1 MLRKF
6 LSKAALACFL
16 TGATLSSLVATAQV
30 TKEAKLPVDS
40 KVIIGKLPNGLTY
53 YIRPNNK
60 PEKKVELRLVVNAGS
75 ILESDDQQGLAHLME
90 HMNFN
95 GTKNFPKNK
104 LVDFLQSIGVEFG
117 ADLNANTGFDRTL
130 YILPIPTDKPG
141 NLENGFQIIEDW
153 AHNANLLDADINDE
167 RNIVIEENR
176 GHKGAGDR
184 MMKKY
189 LPKLVAGS
197 KYANRLPGGKDE
209 ILSTF
214 KPDLIRSFYRDWYRP
229 NLMAVAV
236 VGDITVPEAE
246 AMIKKH
252 FGGMKNPANAR
263 PRTVFEIKP
272 YAEAA
277 AMVLTDKEET
287 NYQFQLFFPAKKKKE
302 TITLSDY
309 RNDIVKSLFT
319 QILNSRLQELTQSA
333 TPPFANA
340 GISAGNLLGNYDAF
354 VLAAT
359 PTTDIQT
366 TVNTTIG
373 ELVKARDFGF
383 TASELD
389 IAKKKTLSYVEKVY
403 NERNA
408 TESAVLIDEYVDN
421 FMENDPIPGIENE
434 YKYYKEMLPG
444 ITLNEVNA
452 EVKKWLNKEYNKNF
466 FTLLTGPEGKQMKMP
481 TDIELKEMVSN
492 AFEQKLSANAEKVVA
507 ENLLDKQPTPGKIVS
522 EATDKELGATTY
534 TLSNGIKVTVK
545 KTDFKSDEIVMTAV
559 KKGGLSQYG
568 VADKSSAKFMPDV
581 IEAMGYGQFTPT
593 ALTDALSG
601 KTVGLV
607 PEMGQISA
615 QLRGNSSV
623 KDFESLMQLTYLQ
636 MTEPRKDP
644 ALFNGFIGTQKM
656 QLQYLSQ
663 NPQMAFIDTLVK
675 TVYHSD
681 PRRPIQIPTTQDIE
695 NINMDR
701 SIEIYKNEF
710 SNADGFHFF
719 LAGNVDE
726 QTLKPLLEK
735 YIASLPT
742 KGTTT
747 SFKDDGLR
755 PAGGNNK
762 LEFKKGQEQKS
773 LVITMFSGEMPYT
786 EDVALQTTMIGDI
799 LSIKA
804 LEQIREKMGAMY
816 SGGFSGSFEKYPYA
830 HYTIQG
836 GFPCGPENVQP
847 IIKAASDEIASIKAN
862 GPTQA
867 DLDKA
872 RLTIIEKRREGI
884 KTNNYW
890 TGKLEQL
897 LFWDNSKERFLNFEN
912 EINKITV
919 ADMKATANKLF
930 DGKNSLTAV
939 LLPEVIKPVEAKK

>member
-1 MLRKF
+1 
-6 LSKAALACFL
+6 
-16 TGATLSSLVATAQV
+16 
-30 TKEAKLPVDS
+30 
-40 KVIIGKLPNGLTY
+40 
-53 YIRPNNK
+53 
-60 PEKKVELRLVVNAGS
+60 
-75 ILESDDQQGLAHLME
+75 
-90 HMNFN
+90 
-95 GTKNFPKNK
+95 
-104 LVDFLQSIGVEFG
+104 
-117 ADLNANTGFDRTL
+117 
-130 YILPIPTDKPG
+130 
-141 NLENGFQIIEDW
+141 
-153 AHNANLLDADINDE
+153 
-167 RNIVIEENR
+167 
-176 GHKGAGDR
+176 
-184 MMKKY
+184 
-189 LPKLVAGS
+189 
-197 KYANRLPGGKDE
+197 
-209 ILSTF
+209 
-214 KPDLIRSFYRDWYRP
+214 
-229 NLMAVAV
+229 
-236 VGDITVPEAE
+236 
-246 AMIKKH
+246 
-252 FGGMKNPANAR
+252 
-263 PRTVFEIKP
+263 
-272 YAEAA
+272 
-277 AMVLTDKEET
+277 
-287 NYQFQLFFPAKKKKE
+287 
-302 TITLSDY
+302 
-309 RNDIVKSLFT
+309 
-319 QILNSRLQELTQSA
+319 
-333 TPPFANA
+333 
-340 GISAGNLLGNYDAF
+340 
-354 VLAAT
+354 
-359 PTTDIQT
+359 
-366 TVNTTIG
+366 
-373 ELVKARDFGF
+373 
-383 TASELD
+383 
-389 IAKKKTLSYVEKVY
+389 
-403 NERNA
+403 
-408 TESAVLIDEYVDN
+408 
-421 FMENDPIPGIENE
+421 
-434 YKYYKEMLPG
+434 
-444 ITLNEVNA
+444 
-452 EVKKWLNKEYNKNF
+452 
-466 FTLLTGPEGKQMKMP
+466 
-481 TDIELKEMVSN
+481 
-492 AFEQKLSANAEKVVA
+492 
-507 ENLLDKQPTPGKIVS
+507 
-522 EATDKELGATTY
+522 
-534 TLSNGIKVTVK
+534 
-545 KTDFKSDEIVMTAV
+545 
-559 KKGGLSQYG
+559 
-568 VADKSSAKFMPDV
+568 
-581 IEAMGYGQFTPT
+581 
-593 ALTDALSG
+593 
-601 KTVGLV
+601 
-607 PEMGQISA
+607 
-615 QLRGNSSV
+615 
-623 KDFESLMQLTYLQ
+623 
-636 MTEPRKDP
+636 
-644 ALFNGFIGTQKM
+644 M

-747 SFKDDGLR
+747 NFKDDGLR
-755 PAGGNNK
+755 PASGNNK

>member
-30 TKEAKLPVDS
+30 TKDAKLPVDS
-40 KVIIGKLPNGLTY
+40 KVTIGKLPNGLTY

-236 VGDITVPEAE
+236 VGDITIPEAE
-246 AMIKKH
+246 AMIRKH

-263 PRTVFEIKP
+263 PRTEFEIKP
-272 YAEAA
+272 YAEAG

-333 TPPFANA
+333 TPPFASA
-340 GISAGNLLGNYDAF
+340 GIDAGNLLGNYDAF

-359 PTTDIQT
+359 PTTDIPT
-366 TVNTTIG
+366 TVNTAIG

-383 TASELD
+383 TASELE

-434 YKYYKEMLPG
+434 FKYYKEMLPG

-452 EVKKWLNKEYNKNF
+452 EAKKWLNKEYNKNF

-481 TDIELKEMVSN
+481 TDMELKEMVSN
-492 AFEQKLSANAEKVVA
+492 AFDQKLSANAEKVVA

-559 KKGGLSQYG
+559 KKGGLSLYG
-568 VADKSSAKFMPDV
+568 VEDKSSAKFMPDV

-675 TVYHSD
+675 TVYHGD
-681 PRRPIQIPTTQDIE
+681 PRRPIQIPTTQDVE

-701 SIEIYKNEF
+701 SLEIYKNEF

-747 SFKDDGLR
+747 NFKDDGLR
-755 PAGGNNK
+755 PASGNNK

-786 EDVALQTTMIGDI
+786 EDIALQTTMIGDI

-816 SGGFSGSFEKYPYA
+816 SGGFSGSFEKYPYG

-847 IIKAASDEIASIKAN
+847 IIKAASDEIAAIKAN